1 MRIDRCGRAFATH
14 ADRIEWT
21 MRPAITPLEPLR
33 SAWRYRDLVWQM
45 TERDARSRYRGSAGG
60 LFWVA
65 FHPLL
70 MLAVYTFFFTELFP
84 ARWAGDAS
92 GRAGFALV
100 LFIGLL
106 LHGLLA
112 EVLTRAPSLIVGN
125 PNLVKKVVFPLDLLP
140 VVNLGSTLFHFAIGV
155 AIWLVFHLLQK
166 GLPPPTALWL
176 PIVVL
181 PLAVL
186 ALGLSWLLASLGV
199 YLRDIGHVVP
209 VVATIL
215 LFASPIFYPLE
226 TLKGALRTLVQFSP
240 LTVPVEQAR
249 RVLLDGSAPDWLA
262 LGIYSLAALAIA
274 YAGFV
279 WFQGTRKGFA
289 DVV

>member
-1 MRIDRCGRAFATH
+1 
-14 ADRIEWT
+14 
-21 MRPAITPLEPLR
+21 MRPVISPLEPLR

-84 ARWAGDAS
+84 TRWS
-92 GRAGFALV
+92 TSTEGRGAFALI

-112 EVLTRAPSLIVGN
+112 EVLTRAPTLIVAN

-140 VVNLGSTLFHFAIGV
+140 VVSLGSTLFHFAIGM
-155 AIWLVFHLLQK
+155 AIWLAFHAVQR
-166 GLPPPTALWL
+166 GFPPPTSLWL
-176 PIVVL
+176 PAIVL
-181 PLAVL
+181 PLALL
-186 ALGLSWLLASLGV
+186 ALGLSWVLASLGV
-199 YLRDIGHVVP
+199 YLRDIGHIVP
-209 VVATIL
+209 VIATIL
-215 LFASPIFYPLE
+215 LFASPIFYPLD
-226 TLKGALRTLVQFSP
+226 TLKGPLRAIVQLSP

-249 RVLLDGSAPDWLA
+249 NVLIEGRSPDFAA
-262 LGIYSLAALAIA
+262 LGVYALVAVAVA
-274 YAGFV
+274 YIGFV

>member
-1 MRIDRCGRAFATH
+1 
-14 ADRIEWT
+14 
-21 MRPAITPLEPLR
+21 MRPSITPLEPLR
-33 SAWRYRDLVWQM
+33 STWRHRDLVWQL
-45 TERDARSRYRGSAGG
+45 TERDARARYRGSAGG

-70 MLAVYTFFFTELFP
+70 MLGVYTLFFTELFP
-84 ARWAGDAS
+84 TRWSAAADT
-92 GRAGFALV
+92 RTGFALV

-112 EVLTRAPSLIVGN
+112 EVLTRAPSLIVGQAN
-125 PNLVKKVVFPLDLLP
+125 FVKKVVFPLDVLP
-140 VVNLGSTLFHFAIGV
+140 VVNLGSTLFHFAIGIG
-155 AIWLVFHLLQK
+155 IWLAFHVWQR
-166 GLPPPTALWL
+166 GLPPATALWL
-176 PIVVL
+176 PVVVA
-181 PLAVL
+181 PLALV

-199 YLRDIGHVVP
+199 FLRDIGHVVP
-209 VVATIL
+209 VFATVL
-215 LFASPIFYPLE
+215 LFASPIFYPL
-226 TLKGALRTLVQFSP
+226 ASLREPLRSIVQWSP

-249 RVLLDGSAPDWLA
+249 RVLLEGMHPDFVA
-262 LGIYSLAALAIA
+262 LGVYTLVALVVA

>member
-1 MRIDRCGRAFATH
+1 
-14 ADRIEWT
+14 
-21 MRPAITPLEPLR
+21 MRPAIHPLEPLR
-33 SAWRYRDLVWQM
+33 SLWRYRDLVWQM
-45 TERDARSRYRGSAGG
+45 TERDTRSRYRGSAGG

-70 MLAVYTFFFTELFP
+70 MLAIYTFFFTEVFP
-84 ARWAGDAS
+84 TRWSAAAESRGA
-92 GRAGFALV
+92 FALV

-112 EVLTRAPSLIVGN
+112 EAMSRAPTLIVGN

-140 VVNLGSTLFHFAIGV
+140 VVSLGSTLFHFAIGL
-155 AIWLVFHLLQK
+155 AIWLVFHLFLQ
-166 GLPPPTALWL
+166 GLPPVTALWMPL
-176 PIVVL
+176 IVL
-181 PLAVL
+181 PLAL
-186 ALGLSWLLASLGV
+186 FALGLGWWLASLGV
-199 YLRDIGHVVP
+199 YLRDVGHVVP

-215 LFASPIFYPLE
+215 LFASPIFYPIDA
-226 TLKGALRTLVQFSP
+226 LKGPLKALVLASP

-249 RVLLDGSAPDWLA
+249 RVLIEGRAPDFAA
-262 LGIYSLAALAIA
+262 LGVYALVSLLVA
-274 YAGFV
+274 YLGFA

>member
-1 MRIDRCGRAFATH
+1 
-14 ADRIEWT
+14 
-21 MRPAITPLEPLR
+21 MRPVITPLEPLR

-45 TERDARSRYRGSAGG
+45 TERDARSRYRSSAGG

-70 MLAVYTFFFTELFP
+70 MLAVYTFFFTEMFP
-84 ARWAGDAS
+84 TRWSAGAES
-92 GRAGFALV
+92 RGAFALI

-112 EVLTRAPSLIVGN
+112 EVLTRAPTLIVTN

-140 VVNLGSTLFHFAIGV
+140 VVSLGSTLFHFAIGL
-155 AIWLVFHLLQK
+155 AIWLAFHVLQK
-166 GLPPPTALWL
+166 GAPPVTVLWL
-176 PIVVL
+176 PAIVL
-181 PLAVL
+181 PLALL
-186 ALGLSWLLASLGV
+186 ALGLSWVLASLGV
-199 YLRDIGHVVP
+199 YLRDVGHIVP
-209 VVATIL
+209 VIATIL
-215 LFASPIFYPLE
+215 LFASPIFYPLD
-226 TLKGALRTLVQFSP
+226 TLKGPLHALVQLSP

-249 RVLLDGSAPDWLA
+249 AVMIDGRTPD
-262 LGIYSLAALAIA
+262 LAALGLYALVALVVA

>member
-1 MRIDRCGRAFATH
+1 
-14 ADRIEWT
+14 
-21 MRPAITPLEPLR
+21 MRPAISPLEPLR
-33 SAWRYRDLVWQM
+33 SMWQHRDLVWQM
-45 TERDARSRYRGSAGG
+45 TERDAVSRYRGSAGG
-60 LFWVA
+60 LFWVV

-84 ARWAGDAS
+84 TRWSTGGES
-92 GRAGFALV
+92 RAGFALI

-112 EVLTRAPSLIVGN
+112 EILTRAPTLIVGN

-140 VVNLGSTLFHFAIGV
+140 VVSLGSTLFHFVIGL
-155 AIWLVFHLLQK
+155 AIWFAFHLVQR
-166 GLPPPTALWL
+166 GAPPATALWV
-176 PIVVL
+176 PAIVL
-181 PLAVL
+181 PLALL
-186 ALGLSWLLASLGV
+186 ALGLSWVLASLGV
-199 YLRDIGHVVP
+199 YLRDIGHIVP

-215 LFASPIFYPLE
+215 LFASPIFYPLDS
-226 TLKGALRTLVQFSP
+226 LKEPLRTLVHLSP

-249 RVLLDGSAPDWLA
+249 SVLIEGRNPDFTT
-262 LGIYSLAALAIA
+262 LGA
-274 YAGFV
+274 YALIAVAVAYVGFV